1 MELKGLKINFLGDSI
16 TEGYDS
22 SDLEHCYWGLLAK
35 NDGVIARG
43 YGIAGT
49 RIARQQSMFIDPKWD
64 DYFRTRVDKMD
75 PDADVVVVFGGV
87 NDHGHGDAHLG
98 KMSDRTDDTFYGA
111 LHLLYQ
117 DIIKRYPGAKLV
129 VMTPMRYEDEDALV
143 NGFGIRKDGPLSAYR
158 DAICEVAEDYD
169 IYLLDIYNK
178 CGIDPRDPKLRR
190 EFTSDGL
197 HPNDAGHAVLYRLL
211 REFLMGL

>member
-197 HPNDAGHAVLYRLL
+197 HPNDAGHAVIYRLL
-211 REFLMGL
+211 RDFLIGL

>member
-22 SDLEHCYWGLLAK
+22 SDLEHCYWGLLEK

-49 RIARQQSMFIDPKWD
+49 RIARQQSMFSDPKWD
-64 DYFRTRVDKMD
+64 NYFRTRVDKMD

-178 CGIDPRDPKLRR
+178 CGIDPKDPKLRR

-197 HPNDAGHAVLYRLL
+197 HPNDAGHAVIYRLL
-211 REFLMGL
+211 RELLISL

>member
-22 SDLEHCYWGLLAK
+22 SDMEHCYWGLLQK

-49 RIARQQSMFIDPKWD
+49 RIAKQQSMFIDPKWD
-64 DYFRTRVDKMD
+64 NYFRTRVDKMD
-75 PDADVVVVFGGV
+75 PDTDVIVIFGGV

-111 LHLLYQ
+111 LHLLY
-117 DIIKRYPGAKLV
+117 
-129 VMTPMRYEDEDALV
+129 
-143 NGFGIRKDGPLSAYR
+143 
-158 DAICEVAEDYD
+158 
-169 IYLLDIYNK
+169 
-178 CGIDPRDPKLRR
+178 
-190 EFTSDGL
+190 
-197 HPNDAGHAVLYRLL
+197 H
-211 REFLMGL
+211 